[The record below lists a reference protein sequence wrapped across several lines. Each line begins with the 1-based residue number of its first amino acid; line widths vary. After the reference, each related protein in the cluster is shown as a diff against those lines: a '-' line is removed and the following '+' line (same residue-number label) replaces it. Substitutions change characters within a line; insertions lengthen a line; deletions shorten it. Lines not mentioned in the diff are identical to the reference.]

1 MKWKIIY
8 GYISKESAYNKE
20 VSVYNDKVISIS
32 IYSIEGVSYL
42 DKVSALNKY
51 K

>member
-1 MKWKIIY
+1 M
-8 GYISKESAYNKE
+8 KESAYNKE
-20 VSVYNDKVISIS
+20 VSVYNDKVISFNKKVS
-32 IYSIEGVSYL
+32 VYIEGFSYS